1 VEKTI
6 KPEVE
11 TSAFVE
17 VFTAVLPFVLLAVLV
32 VLIVFIV
39 YVVKIANRYLANGK
53 IAEQKFKREETD
65 IQEIKKQ
72 LDRIEKILNEEK

>member
-1 VEKTI
+1 MGKTI

-17 VFTAVLPFVLLAVLV
+17 VFTAVLPFVLLAVLD

-72 LDRIEKILNEEK
+72 LDRIEKILNEAK